1 MSNLKD
7 FEAVLSIFEEIS
19 KIPRC
24 SKNEEKIAAYLENF
38 GKSRGFET
46 KRDSH
51 NNILIQVPATAGFEN
66 LPAVVLQSHMDMVCE
81 KENGSTHNFS
91 KDALSLNYI
100 EENGISYLTAEKTTL
115 GADNGIG
122 MAYALAIAASN
133 DLCHPPLELLFTTD
147 EEIGLTGAQGME
159 NDFISG
165 EYMINLDSEEEG
177 IIIVGCAGGT
187 QICFKQFIDVKN
199 LLSEDEIK
207 NPNLTI
213 SLYSISVSGLKGG
226 HSGTD
231 IHIGRGN
238 ANKIAARFFNK
249 LNEKYL
255 ENRIE
260 LIEIKGGSASNTIPR
275 YAEILIATDISS
287 ENLKNEAAE
296 LKRIILSDSAFNDSD
311 LTIEVEENSSSIE
324 MVSLKSFSQKG
335 AAQMIRFLAAVPTG
349 VFEMSPD
356 IEGLVLVSG
365 NLAIVKT
372 KTESETSEIL
382 GENSKKEI
390 EIIYSLRSG
399 NESKLK
405 EKIKEMMDIAA
416 ENRFI
421 AEISHTYL
429 PWEPRFES
437 DFLKKC
443 ANVYKETFGK
453 EASVEAI
460 HAGLECGVFHRTF
473 PKMQMIS
480 IGPDISGAHT
490 PDEKLNLDAAEKV
503 WIYLKEIL
511 KAF

>member
-187 QICFKQFIDVKN
+187 QICFKQFIDVKRFAVGRRHRKP
-199 LLSEDEIK
+199 EF
-207 NPNLTI
+207 
-213 SLYSISVSGLKGG
+213 
-226 HSGTD
+226 TD
-231 IHIGRGN
+231 FIV
-238 ANKIAARFFNK
+238 FNFGFG
-249 LNEKYL
+249 
-255 ENRIE
+255 IE
-260 LIEIKGGSASNTIPR
+260 R
-275 YAEILIATDISS
+275 
-287 ENLKNEAAE
+287 
-296 LKRIILSDSAFNDSD
+296 
-311 LTIEVEENSSSIE
+311 
-324 MVSLKSFSQKG
+324 
-335 AAQMIRFLAAVPTG
+335 
-349 VFEMSPD
+349 
-356 IEGLVLVSG
+356 
-365 NLAIVKT
+365 
-372 KTESETSEIL
+372 
-382 GENSKKEI
+382 
-390 EIIYSLRSG
+390 
-399 NESKLK
+399 
-405 EKIKEMMDIAA
+405 
-416 ENRFI
+416 
-421 AEISHTYL
+421 
-429 PWEPRFES
+429 
-437 DFLKKC
+437 
-443 ANVYKETFGK
+443 
-453 EASVEAI
+453 
-460 HAGLECGVFHRTF
+460 RTF
-473 PKMQMIS
+473 RNRYSYRQRKC
-480 IGPDISGAHT
+480 
-490 PDEKLNLDAAEKV
+490 K
-503 WIYLKEIL
+503 
-511 KAF
+511 